1 MVIGMQD
8 HFGKRSFAKVESD
21 VEKLVSAFLAVVSND
36 ISMIVT
42 LLKNLDFM
50 LC

>member
-1 MVIGMQD
+1 MFFGKQD
-8 HFGKRSFAKVESD
+8 HFSKRSFAKVESD
-21 VEKLVSAFLAVVSND
+21 IEELVSALLAVVSND